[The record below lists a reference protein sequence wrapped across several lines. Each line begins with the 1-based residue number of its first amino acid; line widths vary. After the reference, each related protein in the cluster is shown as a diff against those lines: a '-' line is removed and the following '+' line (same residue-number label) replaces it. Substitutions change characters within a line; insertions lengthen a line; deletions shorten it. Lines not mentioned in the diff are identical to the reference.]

1 MTEEQIIQNAY
12 LAYYG
17 RPADP
22 GGLDYWAGRLKDAGG
37 NLDEIIAAFGTSAEF
52 TERFGALDNTE
63 LLNAI
68 YQRLFKRDADPAG
81 LEFYLDLLAS
91 GEKHLGSIA
100 LDIFN
105 GVKREGA
112 RQPSPEEGGITGV
125 IEVLQP
131 AHDWEIIEELQ
142 RTANA
147 FTEQVRKG
155 DLDYSGERGL
165 EVGTQ
170 MVASIPSDNA
180 GMMDARKHA
189 LNNTVRDFLDVYI
202 QPDWYAS
209 MFASQLGEDRSLI
222 SVDRAGDVG
231 GSLYGSDYRWSK
243 IHTYWPAGED
253 SITFEGQ
260 FQNVWDYAAAPDL
273 TDSDGHYVY
282 NIPAGDYRIELS
294 GDDLPD
300 NARIGWFYGFNP
312 YSNFSND
319 GDVLNL
325 SDGTLEHLV
334 RIETPLTFVIQVEG
348 MNTGAEYE
356 LTVSRQEGVSYPVY
370 EPDWIPFDNT
380 DRLEFLDFIF
390 VEPPPEFFDHMI

>member
-1 MTEEQIIQNAY
+1 MSEEQIIQNAY

-22 GGLDYWAGRLKDAGG
+22 AGLDYWAGRLKDAGG
-37 NLDEIIAAFGTSAEF
+37 NLDEIIAAFGTSVEF
-52 TERFGALDNTE
+52 TERFGKLETTE
-63 LLNAI
+63 LVNAI

-81 LEFYLDLLAS
+81 LEFYLDLLES

-112 RQPSPEEGGITGV
+112 RQVPP
-125 IEVLQP
+125 Q
-131 AHDWEIIEELQ
+131 DWEIIEELQ

-180 GMMDARKHA
+180 GMMSMRKVSIENTARA
-189 LNNTVRDFLDVYI
+189 FLDVYV

-231 GSLYGSDYRWSK
+231 GSRYGADYRWSK

-253 SITFEGQ
+253 SITFEGR
-260 FQNVWDYAAAPDL
+260 FQNVWDFAAAPDQ
-273 TDSDGHYVY
+273 TDSDGYYLY
-282 NIPAGDYRIELS
+282 NLSAGDYWIELT
-294 GDDLPD
+294 GEDLPE
-300 NARIGWFYGFNP
+300 NAKIDWFFGFNP
-312 YSNFSND
+312 YSNYSND
-319 GDVLNL
+319 GDRLRFP
-325 SDGTLEHLV
+325 DGTLEH
-334 RIETPLTFVIQVEG
+334 
-348 MNTGAEYE
+348 
-356 LTVSRQEGVSYPVY
+356 
-370 EPDWIPFDNT
+370 
-380 DRLEFLDFIF
+380 
-390 VEPPPEFFDHMI
+390 